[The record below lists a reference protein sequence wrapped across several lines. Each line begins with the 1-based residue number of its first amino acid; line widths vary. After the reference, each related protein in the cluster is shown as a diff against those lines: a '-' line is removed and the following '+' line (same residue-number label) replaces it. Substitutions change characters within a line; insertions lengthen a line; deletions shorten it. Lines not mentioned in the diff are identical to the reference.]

1 MPHYTFRTPAYV
13 TIEANNEEEARSEL
27 IDCAAAQQLDVD
39 YNGLMVYIDPYPD
52 QDPDLVD
59 TYEEDDD

>member
-1 MPHYTFRTPAYV
+1 MPHYTFRTPAYI

-27 IDCAAAQQLDVD
+27 IDCATAQQIDVD

-52 QDPDLVD
+52 VDPELND